1 MTPRVKICGITRGD
15 DAQLAAELGASA
27 LGFVFW
33 PQSPRFV
40 EPDRA
45 RDIIAS
51 LPPAVIPI
59 GVFVDQPATHVREI
73 ATRVGLGAVQLHG
86 HESVEYAVALMEPVI
101 KAVAVGEAFTAAA
114 LDTIPDAI
122 TVLLDAHDP
131 VRRGGTGRTIDWTL
145 AAEAA
150 ARRPVVLSGG
160 LNPDN
165 VRDAV
170 RAVRPYAID
179 LSSGV
184 ESSPGVKDHDRLRA
198 LFEVLKTAR
207 PEGRA
212 YNHMSQTGHPI

>member
-15 DAQLAAELGASA
+15 DARLAAELGASA
-27 LGFVFW
+27 VGFIFW
-33 PQSPRFV
+33 PPSPRFV

-45 RDIIAS
+45 REIIAS
-51 LPPAVIPI
+51 LPATVVPV
-59 GVFVDQPATHVREI
+59 GVFVDQPAAHVCEI
-73 ATRVGLGAVQLHG
+73 VAGVGLGAVQLHG
-86 HESVEYAVALMEPVI
+86 HESVEYAVGLMAPVI
-101 KAVAVGEAFTAAA
+101 KAVAVHAGFTPGA
-114 LDTIPDAI
+114 LDDIPDAI

-131 VRRGGTGRTIDWTL
+131 VKRGGTGRTVDWAL

-165 VRDAV
+165 VCDAV
-170 RAVRPYAID
+170 RTVRPYAID

-198 LFEVLKTAR
+198 LFNALDSRHA
-207 PEGRA
+207 EGRPL
-212 YNHMSQTGHPI
+212 TP

>member
-1 MTPRVKICGITRGD
+1 MKICGVTRAS

-27 LGFVFW
+27 IGFIFW

-40 EPDRA
+40 EPDVA
-45 RDIIAS
+45 REIVAG
-51 LPPAVIPI
+51 LPPGVVPV
-59 GVFVDQPATHVREI
+59 GVFVDQPASQVRDI

-86 HESVEYAVALMEPVI
+86 HESVEYAAALREPVI
-101 KAVAVGEAFTAAA
+101 KAVSVREGFTAAA
-114 LDTIPDAI
+114 LDVIPAAM

-131 VRRGGTGRTIDWTL
+131 VTRGGTGRTIDWTL
-145 AAEAA
+145 ATAAA
-150 ARRPVVLSGG
+150 ARRPLMLSGG

-170 RAVRPYAID
+170 RAVRPYGID

-198 LFEVLKTAR
+198 LFDALDTCR
-207 PEGRA
+207 LEGRP
-212 YNHMSQTGHPI
+212 QTP

>member
-1 MTPRVKICGITRGD
+1 MRLRVKICGVTRAL

-27 LGFVFW
+27 IGFIFW

-40 EPDRA
+40 EPEVA
-45 RDIIAS
+45 REIVAG
-51 LPPAVIPI
+51 LPPGVVPV
-59 GVFVDQPATHVREI
+59 GVFVDQPASQVRDI

-86 HESVEYAVALMEPVI
+86 HESVEYAAALREPVI
-101 KAVAVGEAFTAAA
+101 KAVSVREGFTAAA
-114 LDTIPDAI
+114 LDVIPAAI

-131 VRRGGTGRTIDWTL
+131 VTRGGTGRTIDWTL
-145 AAEAA
+145 ATAAA
-150 ARRPVVLSGG
+150 ARRPLMLSGG

-170 RAVRPYAID
+170 RAVRPYGID

-198 LFEVLKTAR
+198 LFDALDTCR
-207 PEGRA
+207 LEGRP
-212 YNHMSQTGHPI
+212 QIP